1 MKLIFLGA
9 PGAGKST
16 QAESIS
22 KVLSVPAISTG
33 SIIRDAIKSGT
44 EAGLV
49 AKKYVEEGNLV
60 PDELVIQMLQDRI
73 ALPDCNNGYILDGFP
88 RNLAQA
94 QALDHI
100 GVIIDMV
107 IDIEVPDDVILERL
121 SGRRM
126 CGKCGDGYHITHKP
140 SAKGDNCEL
149 CGGQLTARED
159 DDPRVIGNRLKVYH
173 QQIESLKDY
182 YHAAGKLAV
191 VAGDGEID
199 QITKMVMAVIEA

>member
-1 MKLIFLGA
+1 VKLIFLGA